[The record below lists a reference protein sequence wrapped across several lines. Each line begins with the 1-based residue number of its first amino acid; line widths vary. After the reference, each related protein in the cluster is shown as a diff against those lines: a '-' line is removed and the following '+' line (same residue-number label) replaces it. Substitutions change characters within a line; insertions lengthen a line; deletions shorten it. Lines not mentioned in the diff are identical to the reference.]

1 MFSAIDAALS
11 GLTEVSKKSLIA
23 QRGFE
28 TNLQA
33 LKAADA
39 MLGTILDVTK

>member
-1 MFSAIDAALS
+1 MLLCQ
-11 GLTEVSKKSLIA
+11 GLQRFQKSLIIA